1 MAADAA
7 RMKTGLFH
15 STEVAINTQTFAIS
29 LVKLIGCG
37 QMLNIHTGGTTEY
50 GDDDLL
56 IEKLD

>member
-1 MAADAA
+1 
-7 RMKTGLFH
+7 MKTGLFH

-56 IEKLD
+56 IEKLN